1 MIRAVLILGVGAT
14 LLYFWDGAGRGDGSR
29 GGSAL
34 GLTFG
39 GGALAIMLFCA
50 ALSLKRRVPHW
61 RIGRAQAWLRGH
73 VWFGLLSV
81 LLVGLHSAFLAG
93 GALTFTLWILL
104 LTVTISG
111 LLGVLLQQF
120 VPRLLLH
127 AVPGETLAQ
136 QLDRQLTNL
145 RKLAEQIVAEA
156 AGSTEPTGVGHTT
169 EMVRELAAAAYAHPP
184 AAGEPTPPPATPI
197 APEALR
203 RFHHD
208 YLVPFFRGTP
218 AAPLLS
224 RRRSDSLFAALRT
237 MTTPEQHPQIE
248 ELAALCERRRQLL
261 RQRRLMR
268 ILFAWLIVHVPLSW
282 GLLALTVIHAVTAL
296 RYGGD
301 A

>member
-1 MIRAVLILGVGAT
+1 MIRAVLVLGVGAT
-14 LLYFWDGAGRGDGSR
+14 LLYLWDGAERGDGSR
-29 GGSAL
+29 GGTFL
-34 GLTFG
+34 GLVFG

-120 VPRLLLH
+120 IPRLLLH

-136 QLDRQLTNL
+136 QIERQLTNL
-145 RKLAEQIVAEA
+145 RKLAEQIVTEA
-156 AGSTEPTGVGHTT
+156 TGTVEPTGVGHTT
-169 EMVRELAAAAYAHPP
+169 TMVRELAAAAYAPP
-184 AAGEPTPPPATPI
+184 AAGEVNPPAPTPV

-237 MTTPEQHPQIE
+237 MTAPEQHPHID

-268 ILFAWLIVHVPLSW
+268 VLFAWLIVHVPLSW
-282 GLLALTVIHAVTAL
+282 GLLALSILHAVTAL